1 MAFAMFFSVTVMTGL
16 IPRIGSVNTRQN
28 AAIRYFASSFDD
40 PARRRQGSLFTIQ
53 CLRRWNRLLAT
64 KDSNLPVG
72 NKLWKMLMDNER
84 VILAIGRLERALS
97 RLETATSDNKP
108 DIDAALAARHEALK
122 AEMKQAIQT
131 IDGLIERQEH

>member
-1 MAFAMFFSVTVMTGL
+1 LASA
-16 IPRIGSVNTRQN
+16 NTQRN

-40 PARRRQGSLFTIQ
+40 PATRRQGRLLIIRY
-53 CLRRWNRLLAT
+53 LRHRNRLIAT
-64 KDSNLPVG
+64 KHSNLPVG

-97 RLETATSDNKP
+97 RIESANGRMTANFDPALE
-108 DIDAALAARHEALK
+108 ARHEALK
-122 AEMKQAIQT
+122 AEMKQAIRT

>member
-1 MAFAMFFSVTVMTGL
+1 
-16 IPRIGSVNTRQN
+16 
-28 AAIRYFASSFDD
+28 
-40 PARRRQGSLFTIQ
+40 
-53 CLRRWNRLLAT
+53 
-64 KDSNLPVG
+64 
-72 NKLWKMLMDNER
+72 MDNER

-97 RLETATSDNKP
+97 RIETAISDNKP